1 MNRFVRNS
9 LQALKLYNLA
19 IDFKYWIQGTQ
30 KKYQDFYS
38 QLISEGDLC
47 FDVGANVGRRVDVLL
62 KLNAKVVAIEPLP
75 HCMHILEKKY
85 SANPN
90 VTLVKKAIGKNKG
103 TATMYVSDV
112 HSLSSLSSEWID
124 AVQRSGRYTESQWNK
139 TITIPLDTMDSL
151 IEQYGLP
158 AFAKIDVEGYEQ
170 EVIES
175 LSTPIKTIS
184 FEFTPEHVDSTLKA
198 IKHLSGLGCPKFNI
212 CSAKD
217 TFSWRLEQWQDAD
230 SFCKELTS
238 IAKDNEVGDIYVRF
252 DT

>member
-1 MNRFVRNS
+1 MNRLVRNS
-9 LQALKLYNLA
+9 LQALRLYNCA
-19 IDFKYWIQGTQ
+19 IDFKYWIQGYQ
-30 KKYQDFYS
+30 KKSRGFYS

-47 FDVGANVGRRVDVLL
+47 FDIGANVGRRVDVLL

-75 HCMHILEKKY
+75 HCMHVLEKKY

-90 VTLVKKAIGKNKG
+90 VTLVKKAVGRNKG

-112 HSLSSLSSEWID
+112 HSLSSLCPEWID
-124 AVQRSGRYTESQWNK
+124 AVQNSGRYAKSQWNK
-139 TITIPLDTMDSL
+139 TITVPLDTMDSL

-170 EVIES
+170 NVIEG

-184 FEFTPEHVDSTLKA
+184 FEFTPERVDSALKTVE
-198 IKHLSGLGCPKFNI
+198 HLSSLGCPKLNI
-212 CSAKD
+212 CLATD
-217 TFSWRLEQWQDAD
+217 PFSWRFEQWPDAD
-230 SFCKELTS
+230 NFSKELTS
-238 IAKDNEVGDIYVRF
+238 IAKNNEVADIYVRF